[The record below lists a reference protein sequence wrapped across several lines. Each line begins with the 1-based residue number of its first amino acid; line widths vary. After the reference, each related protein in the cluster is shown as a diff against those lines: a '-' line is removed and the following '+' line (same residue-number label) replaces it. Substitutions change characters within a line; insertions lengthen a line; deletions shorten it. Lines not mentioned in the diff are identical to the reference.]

1 MRGFDNKW
9 MAEACTIADALL
21 KQAKIEQTDHS
32 YLPMYLPDA
41 PFREW
46 QLRKKLERKP
56 TSSPPQ
62 LQLVRQKYKA
72 SSQRKMQMD
81 NPTNNTSSAKASEI
95 ARKVCVC
102 VFEKSLGNPHLL
114 LLD

>member
-9 MAEACTIADALL
+9 TVEACTIADALL

-56 TSSPPQ
+56 ASQQPSPATACQ
-62 LQLVRQKYKA
+62 
-72 SSQRKMQMD
+72 
-81 NPTNNTSSAKASEI
+81 T
-95 ARKVCVC
+95 KVQGKLT
-102 VFEKSLGNPHLL
+102 EENANGQSNK
-114 LLD
+114 